1 MYDYLEHKNSELSLR
16 AYNLTIGFVLLWG
29 IVINVL
35 MCKFCVKT
43 FMNWNY
49 TAIVICYFVV
59 CTIGIFISKISNNP
73 LIIFLGYNM
82 VVLPVGVV
90 LSIGLIETD
99 KISIMNAFLTTTVVT
114 LIMII
119 LASIVPTIFLSIEN
133 TLFACLFGVVV
144 CELIF
149 MFIGFST
156 PSLWDF
162 CIALLFC
169 GYLGY
174 DWAKAQTKA
183 HTLNNAISSVVDLY
197 LDVVN
202 LFLRILS
209 SSDKAH
215 KKNK

>member
-1 MYDYLEHKNSELSLR
+1 MTSKLEEKIMYDYLEHKNSELSLR

-90 LSIGLIETD
+90 LSIGLI
-99 KISIMNAFLTTTVVT
+99 
-114 LIMII
+114 
-119 LASIVPTIFLSIEN
+119 
-133 TLFACLFGVVV
+133 
-144 CELIF
+144 
-149 MFIGFST
+149 
-156 PSLWDF
+156 
-162 CIALLFC
+162 
-169 GYLGY
+169 
-174 DWAKAQTKA
+174 
-183 HTLNNAISSVVDLY
+183 
-197 LDVVN
+197 
-202 LFLRILS
+202 
-209 SSDKAH
+209 
-215 KKNK
+215 